1 MKIQRK
7 IMILLIVF
15 VVYFAACS
23 DNAQT
28 GASDSELSASTHI
41 PTDPIETRIS
51 ASAENKPEDDPEYK
65 KLYETMWNL
74 RWNRA
79 SYTLS
84 DILSQYDNYIIRDDL
99 AVPYAKIKLQNGF
112 VGFLFYNEE
121 NQLTDIWLTDH
132 FLTGEEIKEI
142 EIGKTTLRELVAMDL
157 YAISAPT
164 SYESIKAHIVQ
175 EGVYVI
181 RCSWT
186 NTEDVGLVSSIE
198 FISNEEFSARP
209 VSRYLMTIP
218 YILPEDRNMNIQ
230 VDRSLIDG

>member
-7 IMILLIVF
+7 ILILLIVF

-84 DILSQYDNYIIRDDL
+84 DILSQ
-99 AVPYAKIKLQNGF
+99 
-112 VGFLFYNEE
+112 
-121 NQLTDIWLTDH
+121 
-132 FLTGEEIKEI
+132 
-142 EIGKTTLRELVAMDL
+142 
-157 YAISAPT
+157 
-164 SYESIKAHIVQ
+164 
-175 EGVYVI
+175 
-181 RCSWT
+181 
-186 NTEDVGLVSSIE
+186 
-198 FISNEEFSARP
+198 
-209 VSRYLMTIP
+209 
-218 YILPEDRNMNIQ
+218 
-230 VDRSLIDG
+230 